1 MSDDHSGFVLR
12 SGPLVPQIEQI
23 FRSKIR
29 QSEWLPTQRIPSEAA
44 LAVEL
49 GVGRSSIREA
59 IRLLARDGLLEVRHG
74 VGTFVAAA
82 SELEHVDEFTKLLRR
97 SRILEVFEVR
107 RALEIEAARL
117 AAERVQPEDLDGLR
131 RRLTMRHSH
140 FEGDVAKF
148 VDVDLDFHT
157 EVVRLSGNAV
167 LLSLFTSVRPL
178 LRESLVEMMA
188 HEAGVPDT
196 SHAHDQLV
204 EALQDADPEAAVAAT
219 RANID
224 TVLRRLRVLDA

>member
-1 MSDDHSGFVLR
+1 
-12 SGPLVPQIEQI
+12 
-23 FRSKIR
+23 
-29 QSEWLPTQRIPSEAA
+29 
-44 LAVEL
+44 
-49 GVGRSSIREA
+49 

-140 FEGDVAKF
+140 FEGDVEKF